1 MERTKQI
8 GIIFGDATMQ
18 MPMIA
23 DLGGE
28 NWKTK
33 QAKESK
39 EQGILWETTAATS
52 LLLAG
57 ANILVLRHPE
67 SLVYIK
73 EEIDGKM

>member
-18 MPMIA
+18 MPIIA

-67 SLVYIK
+67 SLALIK